1 MTESNMVGNIPSAN
15 YCQDSCEIAQ
25 KNINQT
31 GPRGL
36 VVKEPRLRCPP
47 SRVRAPVTTDLTWF
61 PFAPGPIATEMFFEG
76 KSSEL
81 VEKIATENPFGRLGE
96 AKDVVPLV
104 GFLASDGG
112 EWINGQSQTI
122 PVNDGYV

>member
-1 MTESNMVGNIPSAN
+1 
-15 YCQDSCEIAQ
+15 
-25 KNINQT
+25 
-31 GPRGL
+31 
-36 VVKEPRLRCPP
+36 
-47 SRVRAPVTTDLTWF
+47 
-61 PFAPGPIATEMFFEG
+61 MFFEG

-112 EWINGQSQTI
+112 EWINGQSI
-122 PVNDGYV
+122 RPFLLMVDICKMYGI